1 MTVLK
6 FVKKSERDRAQETLK
21 VLEDAYAYY
30 IPEAMSVTA
39 DADLPRETPLEQ
51 MYGYYSAA

>member
-6 FVKKSERDRAQETLK
+6 FVKKSERDRAQEALR

-30 IPEAMSVTA
+30 TPEATPVTA
-39 DADLPRETPLEQ
+39 GADLPSETPLEQ

>member
-6 FVKKSERDRAQETLK
+6 FVKKSERDLAQEALQ
-21 VLEDAYAYY
+21 VLEEAYAYY
-30 IPEAMSVTA
+30 TPEAKPVSA
-39 DADLPRETPLEQ
+39 GSDLPRETPLEQ